1 MKDTIRKN
9 NITVVHVSGSMF
21 YISDIWKCKI
31 DTLSLHSQNERS
43 SACIAGWSSW

>member
-21 YISDIWKCKI
+21 YISDIWKYKI
-31 DTLSLHSQNERS
+31 GICS
-43 SACIAGWSSW
+43 